1 MVAGMARSGEI
12 TPAGIAELAGAV
24 LLLGG
29 AWPVTKFATN
39 AGAAPL
45 WFGFGRAAFSGLA
58 AFVLLGLLGRLR
70 WPLRADLPA
79 LLAIGVLQIAGFFA
93 LAHAA
98 IAYVPAGR
106 TAILSNTTTIFV
118 VPLSLLVLREAIP
131 ARRWL
136 AALIGLAG
144 IIVLVGPWAVDW
156 HHGAVLAG
164 NLFLLGAAGSWSLA
178 IIAVRRFPP
187 HSSMFALL
195 PWCFAIASVLLAPLA
210 LMHGGAGHW
219 TPGALTALGFIG
231 VIGGPIGTWCVM
243 QAAMTLPSV
252 VASVGFLATP
262 AVGLVLSAV
271 FLGERLD
278 ADLLC
283 GTALILGGVGV
294 AVLPARRWSR
304 RRLGLQERVMR

>member
-1 MVAGMARSGEI
+1 MSGMARPGEI
-12 TPAGIAELAGAV
+12 TPAGIAQLAGAV

-39 AGAAPL
+39 TGAAPL
-45 WFGFGRAAFSGLA
+45 WFGLGRAAFSGFA
-58 AFVLLGLLGRLR
+58 AFVLLGALGRLR
-70 WPLRADLPA
+70 WPRRADLPA
-79 LLAIGVLQIAGFFA
+79 LLAVGVLQIAGFFA

-156 HHGAVLAG
+156 HHGEVLVG

-187 HSSMFALL
+187 QSSMFALL
-195 PWCFAIASVLLAPLA
+195 PWCFAIASALLAPLA
-210 LMHGGAGHW
+210 MLHGGVGHW
-219 TPGALTALGFIG
+219 TPGGLAALGFIG
-231 VIGGPIGTWCVM
+231 LIGGPIGTWCVM
-243 QAAMTLPSV
+243 EAAMTLPSV

-262 AVGLVLSAV
+262 AVGLLLSAL
-271 FLGERLD
+271 FLGEKLD
-278 ADLLC
+278 ADLLS
-283 GTALILGGVGV
+283 GTALILGGVLV
-294 AVLPARRWSR
+294 AVWPR
-304 RRLGLQERVMR
+304 RRARGLGLRERVVR